1 VASSPETFTLT
12 RSGDVARVTIDDG
25 STRPTVLGRP
35 ALESLE
41 RCLDQL
47 DRGDWQALVLTGRPG
62 CFAVGADISQFSA
75 RSTPEA
81 ARAGSRAGHEL
92 FGRLRA
98 LPFVTV
104 AVINGPCLGGG
115 LELALHCDART
126 IAADVRHA
134 GFPECFLG
142 LIPGW
147 GGTQLLPRL
156 AGAQVAVKVIVENA
170 MRQNRMLDAPKMLEL
185 GLADR
190 IFAPE
195 ALLADSVGWALE
207 LAAAGP
213 PRTEDPF
220 GEGAEAPEIV
230 AQVITRARHAL
241 DDSVHGAAPAPY
253 KALDLIEGAATWTY
267 EDGIRAETDAFAEL
281 LPGDEAQ
288 ASIYAF
294 QLVEFRQKKLPG
306 IPKVEPRA
314 IRKVGVV
321 GAGLMATQLA
331 QLYLK
336 RLEVPIVIRDIDAAR
351 VEDAVETLRE
361 TATKPEHAALVTGT
375 TGWDGFEGCD
385 LVLEAVFEEVAVK
398 QEVFAAAEG
407 VVSPECILATN
418 TSALSVTE
426 LGRRLEHPERL
437 VGMHF
442 FNPVALMPLVEL
454 VRADATDDV
463 TLATAGAVTKA
474 LRKRGVLV
482 GDAPAFVVN
491 RVLTRLTC
499 VLMQAVEHGN
509 SVEETDEAVLRLGMP
524 MAPSVLLQLVGPQVA
539 NHVLETLH
547 AAFGDR
553 FPLSPTLANYAA
565 GRDEITVVANA
576 PLAVRQITRAALE
589 AMADEVAHILQDGVV
604 PSAADVDTCLLL
616 GAGFPFWLGGITKHL
631 DQQGI
636 SQRLFGRPL
645 AEMGSVPL

>member
-1 VASSPETFTLT
+1 MAAETFTLA
-12 RSGDVARVTIDDG
+12 RSGDVAVVTIDDG
-25 STRPTVLGRP
+25 TGRPTVLGRA

-41 RCLDQL
+41 RCLDELEQQE
-47 DRGDWQALVLTGRPG
+47 WQALVLTGRPG

-75 RSTPEA
+75 RATAEA
-81 ARAGSRAGHEL
+81 AHEGSRAGHRL

-104 AVINGPCLGGG
+104 AAVNGACLGGG

-126 IAADVRHA
+126 VASDVRHA

-156 AGAQVAVKVIVENA
+156 AGAGTAVKVIVENA
-170 MRQNRMLDAPKMLEL
+170 MRQNRMLDAQRLLEL
-185 GLADR
+185 GIVDR
-190 IFAPE
+190 MFDPE
-195 ALLADSVGWALE
+195 ALVTESVAWARE
-207 LAAAGP
+207 LAATGP
-213 PRTEDPF
+213 PRAADPF
-220 GEGAEAPEIV
+220 PDRADAAEIV
-230 AQVITRARHAL
+230 AKARRSL
-241 DDSVHGAAPAPY
+241 DDTVHGTAPAPY
-253 KALDLIEGAATWTY
+253 RALDLIEGAAGWTY
-267 EDGIRAETDAFAEL
+267 DEGIRAEGDAFAEL

-306 IPKVEPRA
+306 IPKVEPRPVG
-314 IRKVGVV
+314 KVGIV

-351 VEDAVETLRE
+351 VTDALDTLRD
-361 TATKPEHAALVTGT
+361 TAAKPEHASLVSGT
-375 TGWDGFEGCD
+375 TDWDGFDDCD
-385 LVLEAVFEEVAVK
+385 LVLEAVFEELAVK
-398 QEVFAAAEG
+398 QEVLAAVESI
-407 VVSPECILATN
+407 VRPDCIIATN

-426 LGRRLEHPERL
+426 MGARLRHPERL

-454 VRADATDDV
+454 VRTDATDDV
-463 TLATAGAVTKA
+463 TLATAGAVTKT

-491 RVLTRLTC
+491 RVLTRMTC
-499 VLMQAVEHGN
+499 VLMQALEHGN
-509 SVEETDEAVLRLGMP
+509 SVDETDEAILRLGMP
-524 MAPSVLLQLVGPQVA
+524 MAPSVLLQLVGPRVA
-539 NHVLETLH
+539 NHVLEALH
-547 AAFGDR
+547 EAFPTR
-553 FPLSPTLANYAA
+553 FPLSPTLASYAA
-565 GRDEITVVANA
+565 GRDEIVVAADA
-576 PLAVRQITRAALE
+576 PLAVEQITAAVLD
-589 AMADEVAHILQDGVV
+589 ALADEIAHVLADRVV

-631 DQQGI
+631 DQKGV

-645 AEMGSVPL
+645 AEMGEPAQ

>member
-1 VASSPETFTLT
+1 MAAETFTLS
-12 RSGDVARVTIDDG
+12 RSGDVAVVTIDDG
-25 STRPTVLGRP
+25 TGRPTVLGRA
-35 ALESLE
+35 ALESLQ
-41 RCLDQL
+41 RCLDELEQQ
-47 DRGDWQALVLTGRPG
+47 DWQALVLTGRPG

-75 RSTPEA
+75 RATAEA
-81 ARAGSRAGHEL
+81 AREGTRAGHEL

-104 AVINGPCLGGG
+104 AAVNGACLGGG

-126 IAADVRHA
+126 VAADVRHA

-156 AGAQVAVKVIVENA
+156 AGARTAVKVIVDNA
-170 MRQNRMLDAPKMLEL
+170 MRQNRMLDAQKLLEL
-185 GLADR
+185 GIVDR
-190 IFAPE
+190 LFSTATFVE
-195 ALLADSVGWALE
+195 ESVAWAQE
-207 LAAAGP
+207 LAATGS
-213 PRTEDPF
+213 PRAADPF
-220 GEGAEAPEIV
+220 PDRAEAAEIV
-230 AQVITRARHAL
+230 GAARRSL
-241 DDSVHGAAPAPY
+241 DETVHGTAPAPY
-253 KALDLIEGAATWTY
+253 RALDLIEGAAGWTY
-267 EDGIRAETDAFAEL
+267 EEGIGAEEDAFAEL

-314 IRKVGVV
+314 VGKVGIV

-331 QLYLK
+331 QLYLR
-336 RLEVPIVIRDIDAAR
+336 RLEVPIVIRDIDEAR
-351 VEDAVETLRE
+351 VAEALDTLRE
-361 TATKPEHAALVTGT
+361 TATKPEHVSLVSGT
-375 TGWDGFEGCD
+375 TSWDGFDDCD
-385 LVLEAVFEEVAVK
+385 LVLEAVFEELAVK
-398 QEVFAAAEG
+398 QDVLAAVEG
-407 VVSPECILATN
+407 IVTADCILATN

-426 LGRRLEHPERL
+426 LGARLSHPERL

-454 VRADATDDV
+454 VRTGATDDL

-491 RVLTRLTC
+491 RVLTRMTC
-499 VLMQAVEHGN
+499 VLMQALEHGN
-509 SVEETDEAVLRLGMP
+509 SVDETDEAILRLGLP
-524 MAPSVLLQLVGPQVA
+524 MAPSVLLQLVGPRVA
-539 NHVLETLH
+539 NHVLEALH
-547 AAFGDR
+547 TAFPER

-565 GRDEITVVANA
+565 GRDEIIVVDDS
-576 PLAVRQITRAALE
+576 PLAVDQITATVLE
-589 AMADEVAHILQDGVV
+589 ALADEIAHVLADGVV

-631 DQQGI
+631 DQKGV

-645 AEMGSVPL
+645 AEMGDHPH

>member
-1 VASSPETFTLT
+1 MTAETFTLT
-12 RSGDVARVTIDDG
+12 RSGDVAVVIIDDG
-25 STRPTVLGRP
+25 SGRPTVLARP
-35 ALESLE
+35 ALESLQ
-41 RCLDQL
+41 RCLDELEQQE
-47 DRGDWQALVLTGRPG
+47 WQALVLTGKPG

-75 RSTPEA
+75 LATPEA
-81 ARAGSRAGHEL
+81 AHEGARAGHAL

-104 AVINGPCLGGG
+104 AAVNGACLGGG
-115 LELALHCDART
+115 LELALHCDTRT
-126 IAADVRHA
+126 VAADVRHA

-156 AGAQVAVKVIVENA
+156 TGARTAVKVIVENA
-170 MRQNRMLDAPKMLEL
+170 MRQNQMLDAPRLLEL
-185 GLADR
+185 GIVDR
-190 IFAPE
+190 MFGAE
-195 ALLADSVGWALE
+195 TFLEESVAWARE
-207 LAAAGP
+207 LAATGP
-213 PRTEDPF
+213 PRDTDPF
-220 GEGAEAPEIV
+220 PDRHEAAEIV
-230 AQVITRARHAL
+230 AKARRSL
-241 DDSVHGAAPAPY
+241 DETVHGTAPAPY
-253 KALDLIEGAATWTY
+253 KALDLIEGAAHWTY
-267 EDGIRAETDAFAEL
+267 DDGIRAEEDAFAEL

-314 IRKVGVV
+314 VGKIGIV

-351 VEDAVETLRE
+351 VAEALETLRD
-361 TATKPEHAALVTGT
+361 TAAKPEHALLVSGT
-375 TGWDGFEGCD
+375 TGWDGFDDCD
-385 LVLEAVFEEVAVK
+385 LVLEAVYEELTVK
-398 QEVFAAAEG
+398 QEVFAAVESIVGA
-407 VVSPECILATN
+407 ECILATN
-418 TSALSVTE
+418 TSALPVTE
-426 LGRRLEHPERL
+426 MGALLHHPERL

-454 VRADATDDV
+454 VRTDATDDV

-491 RVLTRLTC
+491 RVLTRMTC
-499 VLMQAVEHGN
+499 VLMQALEHGN
-509 SVEETDEAVLRLGMP
+509 SVEETDEAILRLGMP
-524 MAPSVLLQLVGPQVA
+524 MAPSVLLQLVGPRVA
-539 NHVLETLH
+539 NHVLEALH
-547 AAFGDR
+547 AAFPER
-553 FPLSPTLANYAA
+553 FPLSPTLANYAN
-565 GRDEITVVANA
+565 GHDEIVVAA
-576 PLAVRQITRAALE
+576 ESPLAVEQITEAVLDAL
-589 AMADEVAHILQDGVV
+589 ADEIAHVLADGVV
-604 PSAADVDTCLLL
+604 PTAADVDTCLLL

-631 DQQGI
+631 DQKGI

-645 AEMGSVPL
+645 AEMGAPARQG